1 MGAVYFQIFFSAV
14 FFWGPFNLIE
24 IFTVWS
30 PVPAAANSHSFSSAL
45 CWQLSHTS
53 CMSLGWPGS
62 YLECGRHLFILL
74 WHPNTAQE
82 SFTVKVKRSKFLFLL
97 LPYYVCVSVIPL
109 QDVKIKFTTGFIS
122 DCKRFCAIP
131 NWQWHRAPKGDGVT
145 PFVSHFGLVV
155 TK

>member
-1 MGAVYFQIFFSAV
+1 MKLQMGIIGP
-14 FFWGPFNLIE
+14 GPFFFLYNFLF

-30 PVPAAANSHSFSSAL
+30 PVPAAANSHSFSAL

-82 SFTVKVKRSKFLFLL
+82 SFTVKVKSSKFISFSF
-97 LPYYVCVSVIPL
+97 YRIMCVCVSVIPL

-131 NWQWHRAPKGDGVT
+131 NRQWQRAPKGDGVT